1 MSRTDFAHIQT
12 PTLLLAGEKDQNAPL
27 DTVLAA
33 YRAMPKAQLA
43 IVANAPHGVLQS
55 DFSAAW
61 AMIDKFLRD

>member
-1 MSRTDFAHIQT
+1 
-12 PTLLLAGEKDQNAPL
+12 
-27 DTVLAA
+27 
-33 YRAMPKAQLA
+33 MPKAQLA